1 MAVSLSLSDI
11 TVDTPSGVRAIDSVT
26 LSVHEGER
34 MVLLGPSGSGKTTTL
49 RAIAG
54 LVQPTSG
61 DILFNGESVLAVPP
75 ERREVAMVFQDPTLF
90 PYKTVGENVGFGL
103 RIRRVG
109 VAERRERVAEALAS
123 VQLPGFEDKWTDEI
137 SGGERQR
144 VALARSLVL
153 RPKVLLLDEP
163 LTSLDPSLR
172 EELAALICRIQR
184 NWSITTVMVTHDLGE
199 ATAVADRIALL
210 MDGQIRQIGCP
221 REFYEEPA
229 DAAVASFFGTNR
241 TRAIDQTTTVSTP
254 SLTQKEW
261 TKYD

>member
-1 MAVSLSLSDI
+1 MAVSLSLCDI
-11 TVDTPSGVRAIDSVT
+11 TVGTPSGVHAVDRIT
-26 LSVHEGER
+26 LSVNAGER
-34 MVLLGPSGSGKTTTL
+34 MVLLGPSGAGKTTTL

-54 LVQPTSG
+54 LVQPVGG
-61 DILFNGESVLAVPP
+61 DILFNGESMLGVPA
-75 ERREVAMVFQDPTLF
+75 ERRGVAMVFQDPTLF

-109 VAERRERVAEALAS
+109 TAERRERVSEALAS
-123 VQLPGFEDKWTDEI
+123 VQLPGFEEQWTDEI

-184 NWSITTVMVTHDLGE
+184 DWAITTVMVTHDLGE
-199 ATAVADRIALL
+199 ATAVADRIALM
-210 MDGQIRQIGCP
+210 MDGRIRQVGFP

-229 DAAVASFFGTNR
+229 DAAVARFFATNKAWSPRQNDQHVGTEADPKRMDR
-241 TRAIDQTTTVSTP
+241 T
-254 SLTQKEW
+254 
-261 TKYD
+261 